1 MKQETHIKRFKAKT
15 NYYLE
20 KNKMDKV
27 LARLIKK
34 IRQTPLRMKQKE
46 ITTYATKAIPSIM
59 NFMPINQKFSLKG

>member
-1 MKQETHIKRFKAKT
+1 
-15 NYYLE
+15 
-20 KNKMDKV
+20 MDKV